1 VSVIN
6 GYILLEPSSQLIMNL
21 LGLLWGGCLS
31 GADGPD
37 RLVCDDHI
45 APVADTLS
53 DGGKLTLID
62 GLSLSSFSLLKLLT
76 NASYHLKIIIKGDL
90 NLVSND

>member
-1 VSVIN
+1 
-6 GYILLEPSSQLIMNL
+6 MNL

-31 GADGPD
+31 GADGPNW
-37 RLVCDDHI
+37 LVCDDYI
-45 APVADTLS
+45 APVANTLS
-53 DGGKLTLID
+53 DSSKLTLID

-76 NASYHLKIIIKGDL
+76 NAGHNLKIVLKGDL